1 MDLYDVFVELR
12 ELEIFL
18 VLAEELHFGR
28 TAERLYL
35 TQPRIS
41 QTIRALEDH
50 IGGKLFERTSRR
62 VSLTDLG
69 QHLRDELRPGYA
81 QIQRALTSTSDRAR
95 GVSGV

>member
-1 MDLYDVFVELR
+1 MGVELR

-41 QTIRALEDH
+41 QTIRALEER
-50 IGGKLFERTSRR
+50 IGGKLFERTSWR
-62 VSLTDLG
+62 VGLTPLVSTC
-69 QHLRDELRPGYA
+69 A
-81 QIQRALTSTSDRAR
+81 TSCGPATSRSSVPCPVPPI
-95 GVSGV
+95 GPEG